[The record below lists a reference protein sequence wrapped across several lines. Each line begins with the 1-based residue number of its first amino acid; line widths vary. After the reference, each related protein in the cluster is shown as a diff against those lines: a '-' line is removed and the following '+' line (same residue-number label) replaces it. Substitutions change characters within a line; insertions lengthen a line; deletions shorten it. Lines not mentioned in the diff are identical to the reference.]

1 MSSSKRKRSPKV
13 TIETIRKVSKRTEL
27 DDDVAELK
35 RVLRQLVDPKKGV
48 LVMASKSI
56 KDLQDRVEQ
65 LEATVKE
72 LDVDLTDVVDPLG
85 PLQRLDERMDV
96 LEELVNKP

>member
-1 MSSSKRKRSPKV
+1 MSSTKRKRSPKV
-13 TIETIRKVSKRTEL
+13 DIATIRKVSKRTEL
-27 DDDVAELK
+27 DDVAELK

-48 LVMASKSI
+48 LVTATKCV

-72 LDVDLTDVVDPLG
+72 LDDDLTDVVDPLG
-85 PLQRLDERMDV
+85 PLQRLTERMDV
-96 LEELVNKP
+96 LEELANTP